1 MCYFVVCLLLFT
13 ACHYPRPDLQK
24 EGMSDQVKDS
34 LTYLAERH
42 YTYNTNFEVQADS
55 VVLERLPVKDSF
67 ISLYRGDRVVVAE
80 FAIHPADSVDSVWVK
95 LAHSQEAQGWIREKD
110 LIHSFVPTD
119 SISQF
124 IYLFSDTHASYFVIV
139 FALFMGA
146 YLFRAF
152 RRKQLQMVYFND
164 IANTARYV
172 NTITSSN
179 LISKTRI
186 RPDYPLIGLTL
197 SYTFNQFK
205 LKNGLSNNSKDL
217 FEGTN
222 H

>member
-1 MCYFVVCLLLFT
+1 MRTFYHRVMRCVMEPDMKRLWGVWCYSVVCLLLFT

-124 IYLFSDTHASYFVIV
+124 IYLFIQRYACFV
-139 FALFMGA
+139 FCHCLCP
-146 YLFRAF
+146 
-152 RRKQLQMVYFND
+152 VY
-164 IANTARYV
+164 
-172 NTITSSN
+172 
-179 LISKTRI
+179 
-186 RPDYPLIGLTL
+186 GCL
-197 SYTFNQFK
+197 SVSGFP
-205 LKNGLSNNSKDL
+205 S
-217 FEGTN
+217 
-222 H
+222 